1 MKLIVAR
8 HGQTEW
14 NLQNRV
20 LGRTDIPLNQKGK
33 AQAVELAEN
42 LAAIHIDHIYV
53 SPLARAAETGKI
65 VAEIC
70 GADLSVRDALIEHD
84 FGAFEG
90 VDRSDENYKRAKRNF
105 AKRYPGSESYFDVA
119 ARVYPLL
126 KELKNR
132 DPEDTVRIVRAAAAC
147 RVICSYFEELDNE
160 ELATYTIPN
169 CGYRIYEL

>member
-1 MKLIVAR
+1 MKL
-8 HGQTEW
+8 
-14 NLQNRV
+14 
-20 LGRTDIPLNQKGK
+20 
-33 AQAVELAEN
+33 
-42 LAAIHIDHIYV
+42 
-53 SPLARAAETGKI
+53 I

-90 VDRSDENYKRAKRNF
+90 VDRSDENYRRAKRNF
-105 AKRYPGSESYFDVA
+105 AKRYPGGESYFDVA
-119 ARVYPLL
+119 ARVYPFL
-126 KELKNR
+126 KELMNLH
-132 DPEDTVRIVRAAAAC
+132 PEDTVLIVTHAAAC

>member
-119 ARVYPLL
+119 ARVYPFL
-126 KELKNR
+126 KEV
-132 DPEDTVRIVRAAAAC
+132 T
-147 RVICSYFEELDNE
+147 CSHHF
-160 ELATYTIPN
+160 
-169 CGYRIYEL
+169 R

>member
-70 GADLSVRDALIEHD
+70 GAGLSVRDALIEHD

-90 VDRSDENYKRAKRNF
+90 VDRSDENYKRAKRIF
-105 AKRYPGSESYFDVA
+105 AKRYPGGESYFDVA
-119 ARVYPLL
+119 ARVYPFL
-126 KELKNR
+126 KELKNLH
-132 DPEDTVRIVRAAAAC
+132 PEDTVLIVTHAAAC